1 MGQKTLLF
9 LLVFRSPANTSLR
22 GARAQLCLEVLMFHL
37 QSEHPGSTCP
47 EHRDRSSERAQDISV
62 LENQSSR
69 PGSCQGTWGPFGQ
82 SQPVTVEKKP
92 RPEDTSVPAWCPTR
106 RATWPGYL
114 WTVSHTWLERL
125 VSMNTPRAP
134 GAERTQD
141 RESSGR
147 KERHI
152 RAWTYFYFH
161 HHSRQLG
168 CSWPEPMCC
177 SQKGQCHF

>member
-1 MGQKTLLF
+1 
-9 LLVFRSPANTSLR
+9 
-22 GARAQLCLEVLMFHL
+22 MFHL

-106 RATWPGYL
+106 QGHLA
-114 WTVSHTWLERL
+114 
-125 VSMNTPRAP
+125 RAP
-134 GAERTQD
+134 LDCVTHMAGETGIHEHPQ
-141 RESSGR
+141 GTWC
-147 KERHI
+147 
-152 RAWTYFYFH
+152 RAHT
-161 HHSRQLG
+161 
-168 CSWPEPMCC
+168 
-177 SQKGQCHF
+177 GQGV